1 MAITVQ
7 TDMATPALA
16 RFGSDALRQE
26 FLTPAIAGDIVAAI
40 GVSEPH
46 AGSAI
51 AFPLS
56 AYSSGEAWGIC
67 GTIRLGAPCPI
78 CG

>member
-7 TDMATPALA
+7 TDMATPAPA

-26 FLTPAIAGDIVAAI
+26 FLTPAIAGDMVAAI

-46 AGSAI
+46 AGSLI

-56 AYSSGEAWGIC
+56 A
-67 GTIRLGAPCPI
+67 
-78 CG
+78 